1 MFPCME
7 SLLNI
12 ISSIRWMAK
21 LNFSEDKQILHM
33 ILARYLSD
41 LLIFHDACINSRHL
55 PGLNNTIAYS
65 FSRYFHLTHADWT
78 LYFSPSTLQKNRY
91 PDPENFPDACH
102 PILADDL
109 AGAKVNHSKG
119 LGSDAKSKHDF
130 WWHCLMLYIKSVVC
144 TYSFIQRVSWYH
156 LGRLIVAY
164 LHTLFHCGCLCSNVI
179 KVRGLWEAINYIST
193 ICTKS

>member
-1 MFPCME
+1 MLKLLELSAGIITVELVLVKLSVDTMFPCME

-65 FSRYFHLTHADWT
+65 LSRYFHLTHADWT

-144 TYSFIQRVSWYH
+144 TYSFIQRVS
-156 LGRLIVAY
+156 
-164 LHTLFHCGCLCSNVI
+164 
-179 KVRGLWEAINYIST
+179 
-193 ICTKS
+193 